1 MTFLFRRDD
10 AAPPPSP
17 LKRGFNRLG
26 LVLAVPLFVLAD
38 IVWVNQPQ
46 DYHTSMSMLIF
57 FGCLA
62 YGIPWAIGWVLSG
75 FIDY

>member
-38 IVWVNQPQ
+38 IVWVNNQPQ
-46 DYHTSMSMLIF
+46 SIGPGIFIF